1 MEFEMTNEIL
11 KVEEEILRDEEFL
24 AAYDPDDD
32 YFSGIEEANT
42 PNKIFLNVN
51 INYS

>member
-1 MEFEMTNEIL
+1 MTNEIL

-24 AAYDPDDD
+24 AAYDAEDE
-32 YFSGIEEANT
+32 YFSGIEETNT
-42 PNKIFLNVN
+42 LNKMFLNVN